1 MYLHILHSFA
11 YSFWFFIFC
20 MFVHILFVSAYSHL
34 QFLKS
39 PVARKERNKSNR
51 SRASVKATPA
61 KKRKISV
68 DTDEGEVVDAEEFLA
83 HERTDKKGR
92 LLTSS
97 GRPSVKK
104 NAVNA
109 KYGTNYRNSTVNRPL
124 MGKTVTLGRACALVA
139 VVLMG
144 PNIPLEE
151 AGHEERLRIFK
162 SAAYY
167 ALTDE
172 ELEDILDTEEA
183 ALRLFLK
190 GLIQAQCRLIKYV
203 APQAAR
209 DEFENVVFRPAS
221 KDPVVQKHLGLEM
234 AQSIFDQ

>member
-1 MYLHILHSFA
+1 MHILHIV
-11 YSFWFFIFC
+11 FI
-20 MFVHILFVSAYSHL
+20 SAYVAY
-34 QFLKS
+34 FCLK
-39 PVARKERNKSNR
+39 PHVYRKGAGSSAKKQN
-51 SRASVKATPA
+51 RASPASGATPSNQ
-61 KKRKISV
+61 RKSSLLA
-68 DTDEGEVVDAEEFLA
+68 DTSDIEVVDAEEFSA
-83 HERTDKKGR
+83 QERTDRKGR
-92 LLTSS
+92 ALTNS
-97 GRPSVKK
+97 GRPSIKK

-109 KYGTNYRNSTVNRPL
+109 KYGTNYRNASVIRPI
-124 MGKTVTLGRACALVA
+124 MGKNVTLGRACALVA
-139 VVLMG
+139 VALMG

-172 ELEDILDTEEA
+172 ELEEILDTEDA

-190 GLIQAQCRLIKYV
+190 GLCTAQCRLIKYV
-203 APQAAR
+203 VPVAAR

-221 KDPVVQKHLGLEM
+221 KNAVIQKHLGLEM